1 MRRTSEYT
9 MRECRSYSSSKAL
22 TPLRRGC
29 CMSVASGDTSS
40 LPLGEKIARNT
51 FTLLRLLLNYTTNIC
66 RRMYWAQSHSSSES
80 RWIWMARQY
89 PRQLPSPGPRNS
101 LLMGRADNFPGQT
114 VPAVRHGVSAGR
126 SSVRCDRCC
135 IAGAR
140 GDRPA
145 HVKTQARR
153 ESAATAQAPDGPVQL
168 IRQPTLRPHWD
179 RLLLQQS

>member
-1 MRRTSEYT
+1 
-9 MRECRSYSSSKAL
+9 
-22 TPLRRGC
+22 
-29 CMSVASGDTSS
+29 MSGAAGVTSS

-51 FTLLRLLLNYTTNIC
+51 FTLLRLLLNYTINIC
-66 RRMYWAQSHSSSES
+66 RRMYWARSRSSNES

-89 PRQLPSPGPRNS
+89 PRQLPLLGPRNS
-101 LLMGRADNFPGQT
+101 LLMGRADNFLGRT

-153 ESAATAQAPDGPVQL
+153 ESAATAQAPHGPVHL
-168 IRQPTLRPHWD
+168 IRKLTRGPHRG
-179 RLLLQQS
+179 RLPLQQN